1 MRHSTVYI
9 CIPVDAGTFMIASE
23 EEYILWILHLV
34 SQYQTDSLQWHF
46 TSKQKNQQSTWEE
59 LRIDNQL
66 LVYVSDLPIYVITQE

>member
-34 SQYQTDSLQWHF
+34 SQYQTDSLQ
-46 TSKQKNQQSTWEE
+46 
-59 LRIDNQL
+59 
-66 LVYVSDLPIYVITQE
+66 